1 MDAPLRLIGIL
12 WAVWM
17 VGWMAAAPWSR
28 RTVARQS
35 PAARFLPAV
44 VFMVGAALYFAYFRG
59 AGNPDRRLLPRSPA
73 LSWIG
78 LALVAAGLAFSVWAR
93 VHLGRLWSGT
103 VTLKEGHTIVRSGPY
118 AVTRH
123 PIYTGLLLAALGTAL
138 AVGTVPVAAGFVLV
152 VVGLVIKSGQEE
164 RMLAGHFGEAYEDYR
179 RRTPRL
185 IPYLW

>member
-1 MDAPLRLIGIL
+1 MHAPLRLIGIL
-12 WAVWM
+12 WTAWI

-35 PAARFLPAV
+35 PAGRFLPAV
-44 VFMVGAALYFAYFRG
+44 VFSVGIALYFVHVRG
-59 AGNPDRRLLPRSPA
+59 AGNGDVRLLAGSPA
-73 LSWIG
+73 LPWTG

-103 VTLKEGHTIVRSGPY
+103 VTLKEGHAIVRSGPY

-138 AVGTVPVAAGFVLV
+138 AVGRAPAAAGFVLV
-152 VVGLVIKSGQEE
+152 AVSLVIKSGQEE
-164 RMLAGHFGEAYEDYR
+164 RMLAGHFGEAYEEYR
-179 RRTPRL
+179 SRTPRL